1 MFYTG
6 GHMQEMI
13 AYCGLVCTGCPAYIA
28 TQENSD
34 TLRKQVVEKWSSD
47 QYPMK
52 VEDINCDGCLS
63 VNKRLIKFCNEC
75 EVRACG
81 IERGVQTCAHCDEY
95 TCSKLENLWGM
106 ISSAEAKERL
116 EKIRKEL
123 GK

>member
-1 MFYTG
+1 
-6 GHMQEMI
+6 MQEMI

-28 TQENSD
+28 TQEDSD
-34 TLRKQVVEKWSSD
+34 TLKKQVVDKWSSEE
-47 QYPMK
+47 YPMK

-63 VNKRLIKFCNEC
+63 VGKRLIKFCNEC

-81 IERGVQTCAHCDEY
+81 IQKKVQTCAHCDDY
-95 TCSKLENLWGM
+95 VCDKLEKLWSI
-106 ISSAEAKERL
+106 ISSTEAKERL